1 MENKPPRK
9 EADKNSKT
17 PTESTPKRSSQRKRT
32 LGSPTGLTPKQP
44 HKRAP
49 TKISKGKRRLEFR
62 STSSK
67 VVVEAWSK
75 AEDKALVQFFLLTGT
90 GTNWPYTKST
100 VYWESAAKF
109 VAETCEDRKMRTTEI
124 ALKCLHGW

>member
-1 MENKPPRK
+1 MENLPPRK
-9 EADKNSKT
+9 EAVEDSRT
-17 PTESTPKRSSQRKRT
+17 PTESTPKRSSRRKRM

-67 VVVEAWSK
+67 VVVDPWSK
-75 AEDKALVQFFLLTGT
+75 AEDKALVQFVLLTGT
-90 GTNWPYTKST
+90 RWPYTKNT

-109 VAETCEDRKMRTTEI
+109 VAETCQDRKKRTSELPFKVGSWM
-124 ALKCLHGW
+124 AK